1 MKVNNQDKREVRH
14 ALKRRTKKAITRATL
29 LVRKFGQRPVTSRYG
44 AKRITI
50 AGTNE
55 VFHVEHIYE
64 QDDNRKH

>member
-1 MKVNNQDKREVRH
+1 MKTPDTTKREQRY
-14 ALKRRTKKAITRATL
+14 ALKLRAKKAKTIFTL
-29 LVRKFGQRPVTSRYG
+29 LVRKFGQRPLTSRYG
-44 AKRITI
+44 AKRIAI

>member
-1 MKVNNQDKREVRH
+1 MKTPDTEKREQRH
-14 ALKRRTKKAITRATL
+14 YLKRRVKRVKTKATL
-29 LVRKFGQRPVTSRYG
+29 LVRKFGQRPVTSKYG
-44 AKRITI
+44 AKRIAI